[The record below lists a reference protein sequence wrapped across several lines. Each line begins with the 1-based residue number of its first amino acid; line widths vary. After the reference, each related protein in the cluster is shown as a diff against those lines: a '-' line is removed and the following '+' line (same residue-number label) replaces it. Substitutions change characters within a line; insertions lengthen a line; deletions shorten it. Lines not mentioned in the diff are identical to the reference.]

1 MFSFFQ
7 SLFKKKEKTRP
18 YELGD
23 VFEYRGS
30 CLIVVDVRESRA
42 MGTEY
47 IVYLDG
53 ETHGWLTHSILKQL
67 EDRRKN
73 DKI

>member
-1 MFSFFQ
+1 MFKFFQ
-7 SLFKKKEKTRP
+7 RLFKKDKNTKAYR
-18 YELGD
+18 LGD

-30 CLIVVDVRESRA
+30 CLIVVDIRKSRA

-53 ETHGWLTHSILKQL
+53 QTHGWLTHSILKQL
-67 EDRRKN
+67 EDRREK
-73 DKI
+73 